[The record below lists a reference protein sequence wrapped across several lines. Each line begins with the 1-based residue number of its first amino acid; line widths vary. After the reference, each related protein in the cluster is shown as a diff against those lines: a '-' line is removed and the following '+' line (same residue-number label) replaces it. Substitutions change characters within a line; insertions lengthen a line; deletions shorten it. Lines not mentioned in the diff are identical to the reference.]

1 MRQAIETS
9 ARRSR
14 TSGIDRAFQVL
25 DHLTASGNAASAYDI
40 ARAIS
45 APTSTVY
52 DVIDTLVAKGALTR
66 SATNGRV
73 FLGPRLHFYGL
84 AYARDLSLNAVLA
97 ARIAALSS
105 ETGETVQ
112 VCVRDGE
119 VMVVQMMSHGTRV
132 FRIGSEVGTRVPL
145 NWTASGRLLVAPLP
159 DAERA
164 ALFARALPSP
174 TGRAETDPA
183 RLEAASRAAWAAR
196 LAVQVSEAD
205 EEVACIAAPVRDP
218 DGGCPATVSI
228 VVPGPRARERQEALA
243 AAVRRA
249 AGEVEAT
256 MGWHHAPATPA

>member
-1 MRQAIETS
+1 MHVSSEAR
-9 ARRSR
+9 ARRPR

-25 DHLTASGNAASAYDI
+25 DHLTTCGSPTSACDI
-40 ARAIS
+40 ARAIA

-52 DVIDTLVAKGALTR
+52 EVIETLLAKGALTR
-66 SATNGRV
+66 SPANGRV

-97 ARIAALSS
+97 ARITALSS

-112 VCVRDGE
+112 VCVRDGGM
-119 VMVVQMMSHGTRV
+119 MVVQMMSPGTRV

-159 DAERA
+159 PADRA
-164 ALFARALPSP
+164 AVLAAAVPSP

-183 RLEAASRAAWAAR
+183 RLEAACRAAWEAR

-205 EEVACIAAPVRDP
+205 EEVACIAAPVRDAA
-218 DGGCPATVSI
+218 DGCPATISI
-228 VVPGPRARERQEALA
+228 VVPVQRAGERQVELA
-243 AAVRRA
+243 NAVRSA
-249 AGEVEAT
+249 TAEVEAT
-256 MGWHHAPATPA
+256 MGWRRPPERTA